1 MTILSDTRSR
11 SKKRFGPVQQVA
23 GLNGR
28 LPIENSM
35 KTIRI
40 KKGYNLK
47 VVGSPSITTQKTE
60 QPAHLA
66 LLPERIPFVKPRLKA
81 AKGDRVVLGSPLIE
95 DKRNPQI
102 QFLSPGG
109 GRITDIRFG
118 PRRVIQEIIIE
129 LDETEEAAEFER
141 YRPEDIDKMS
151 REQLIQTLVT
161 GGLWPLIK
169 ELPFRD
175 HARMDAVPPA
185 LFICLDSLEPFQPLS
200 QVYLTGN
207 EALFRFGLKVLN
219 KLAAAPVYVCR
230 HEKNSDL
237 ASTLDGIISLT
248 YTGNYPA
255 HDPGV
260 LLYRMKT
267 SATENRAWFING
279 QDVVLIARL
288 LRNGVYPTERIVSLG
303 GSGVSRPRHVISR
316 MGAPLSLITAEK
328 PETETRRYV
337 QGGILTGYNAAP
349 QSYLGYFETAL
360 NLLPEGNHRGE
371 LLGLFNPGYR
381 KPTFSRAFLSAIN
394 PGELEMN
401 CNMHGGERACIAC
414 GYCARVCPVDI
425 LPQFT
430 YKAISAGEVEE
441 SLEHGLLDCVECGL
455 CSYVCPSKIDLFES
469 LKKAK
474 SEVYKEQVRR

>member
-1 MTILSDTRSR
+1 
-11 SKKRFGPVQQVA
+11 
-23 GLNGR
+23 
-28 LPIENSM
+28 M
-35 KTIRI
+35 KIIRI
-40 KKGYNLK
+40 KKSYNLK
-47 VVGSPSITTQKTE
+47 VVGSPSVSTQKTE
-60 QPAHLA
+60 RPTHLA
-66 LLPERIPFVKPRLKA
+66 LLPEHVPFVKPRLKV
-81 AKGDRVVLGSPLIE
+81 AKGDRVALGSPLIE

-102 QFLSPGG
+102 QLLSPGG

-118 PRRVIQEIIIE
+118 SRRVIQEIIIK
-129 LDETEEAAEFER
+129 LDETEKVVDFER
-141 YRPEDIDKMS
+141 YSPEDIDKMS
-151 REQLIQTLVT
+151 REQLIQALVT

-175 HARMDAVPPA
+175 HARPDVAPPA
-185 LFICLDSLEPFQPLS
+185 LYVSLDSSEPFHPLPK
-200 QVYLTGN
+200 VYLDGN
-207 EALFRFGLKVLN
+207 DALFRFGLKALN

-230 HEKNSDL
+230 HEENTDL
-237 ASTLDGIISLT
+237 ASTLDDIVNLT

-267 SATENRAWFING
+267 SAMENRAWFING
-279 QDVVLIARL
+279 QDVLLIARL
-288 LRNGVYPTERIVSLG
+288 LRNGVYPTDRIVSLG
-303 GSGVSRPRHVISR
+303 GSGVSHPRHVFTR
-316 MGAPLSLITAEK
+316 MGSPLSVIIAEQA
-328 PETETRRYV
+328 ETENCRYV

-394 PGELEMN
+394 QNELEMN

-414 GYCARVCPVDI
+414 GYCALVCPVDI

-430 YKAISAGEVEE
+430 YKAILAGEVEE

-474 SEVYKEQVRR
+474 AEFYKEQVSR

>member
-1 MTILSDTRSR
+1 
-11 SKKRFGPVQQVA
+11 
-23 GLNGR
+23 
-28 LPIENSM
+28 M
-35 KTIRI
+35 KIIRI

-47 VVGSPSITTQKTE
+47 VVGSPSVSVQKTE
-60 QPAHLA
+60 QPTHLA
-66 LLPERIPFVKPRLKA
+66 LLPEHLPFVKPRLKV
-81 AKGDRVVLGSPLIE
+81 AKGDHVALGSPLIE
-95 DKRNPQI
+95 DKRNPKI

-109 GRITDIRFG
+109 GCITDIRFG
-118 PRRVIQEIIIE
+118 PRRVIQEIIIK
-129 LDETEEAAEFER
+129 LNETEKAVDFER
-141 YRPEDIDKMS
+141 YSPEDIDKMS
-151 REQLIQTLVT
+151 RDQLIQALIT

-175 HARMDAVPPA
+175 HASLEVEPPC
-185 LFICLDSLEPFQPLS
+185 LYVILDSLEPFHPLPK
-200 QVYLTGN
+200 VYLNGN
-207 EALFRFGLKVLN
+207 DALFRFGLKVLN

-230 HEKNSDL
+230 HEKHSDL
-237 ASTLDGIISLT
+237 ASTFDDIINLT

-267 SATENRAWFING
+267 SASENRAWFING
-279 QDVVLIARL
+279 QDVLLIARL
-288 LRNGVYPTERIVSLG
+288 LRNGVYPSERIVSLG
-303 GSGVSRPRHVISR
+303 GAGASDPRHVISR
-316 MGAPLSLITAEK
+316 MGSPMSVIAAERA
-328 PETETRRYV
+328 EIENCRHI
-337 QGGILTGYNAAP
+337 QGGILTGFNAAS

-394 PGELEMN
+394 QDELEMN

-414 GYCARVCPVDI
+414 GYCALVCPVDI

-430 YKAISAGEVEE
+430 YKAILAGEIEE

-474 SEVYKEQVRR
+474 AEFYKEQVSR

>member
-1 MTILSDTRSR
+1 
-11 SKKRFGPVQQVA
+11 
-23 GLNGR
+23 
-28 LPIENSM
+28 M
-35 KTIRI
+35 KSIRI

-47 VVGSPSITTQKTE
+47 LVGSPSIATQKTD
-60 QPAHLA
+60 QPTHLA
-66 LLPERIPFVKPRLKA
+66 LLPERIPFLKPRLKV
-81 AKGDRVVLGSPLIE
+81 AKGDHVALGSPLIE

-109 GRITDIRFG
+109 GRIIDIRFG
-118 PRRVIQEIIIE
+118 PRRVIREIIIK
-129 LDETEEAAEFER
+129 LDETEKAVEFER
-141 YRPEDIDKMS
+141 FSPQDIDKMS
-151 REQLIQTLVT
+151 REQLIQALIT

-175 HARMDAVPPA
+175 HARPDVVPPA
-185 LFICLDSLEPFQPLS
+185 LYVSLDSLEPFQPLP

-207 EALFRFGLKVLN
+207 DTLFRFGLKVLN
-219 KLAAAPVYVCR
+219 KLAAAKVYVCR
-230 HEKNSDL
+230 HKNDTDL
-237 ASTLDGIISLT
+237 VSTLDDIVNLT

-267 SATENRAWFING
+267 SAMENRAWFING
-279 QDVVLIARL
+279 QDVLLIARL
-288 LRNGVYPTERIVSLG
+288 LRNGVYPSDRIVSLG
-303 GSGVSRPRHVISR
+303 GTGVSRPGHVISR
-316 MGAPLSLITAEK
+316 MGAPLSMITAARTEN
-328 PETETRRYV
+328 ETWRYI
-337 QGGILTGYNAAP
+337 QGGILTGYTATP
-349 QSYLGYFETAL
+349 QSYLGYYETAL
-360 NLLPEGNHRGE
+360 NLLAEGDHRGE

-394 PGELEMN
+394 QDELEMN

-430 YKAISAGEVEE
+430 HKAILAGEVEE

-474 SEVYKEQVRR
+474 AEFYKEQVSR

>member
-1 MTILSDTRSR
+1 
-11 SKKRFGPVQQVA
+11 
-23 GLNGR
+23 
-28 LPIENSM
+28 M

-47 VVGSPSITTQKTE
+47 VVGSPSVATQKAQ
-60 QPAHLA
+60 QPTHLA
-66 LLPERIPFVKPRLKA
+66 LLPERIPFVKPRLKV
-81 AKGDRVVLGSPLIE
+81 AKGDRVALGSPLIE

-109 GRITDIRFG
+109 GHITDIHFG
-118 PRRVIQEIIIE
+118 PRRVIQEIIIK
-129 LDETEEAAEFER
+129 LDETEEAVEFEQ
-141 YRPEDIDKMS
+141 YSPEDIDKMS
-151 REQLIQTLVT
+151 REQLIQALVT

-175 HARMDAVPPA
+175 HARPDAVPPA
-185 LFICLDSLEPFQPLS
+185 LYVNLDSSEPFHPLP
-200 QVYLTGN
+200 QVYLPGN

-230 HEKNSDL
+230 HEKNSGL
-237 ASTLDGIISLT
+237 TSTLDDIINLT

-260 LLYRMKT
+260 LLYRMKS
-267 SATENRAWFING
+267 SAMENRAWFISG
-279 QDVVLIARL
+279 QDVLLIARL
-288 LRNGVYPTERIVSLG
+288 LRNGVYPIERIVSLG

-316 MGAPLSLITAEK
+316 MGAPLSVIDAER
-328 PETETRRYV
+328 TEAASWRYV
-337 QGGILTGYNAAP
+337 QGGILTGYGALP
-349 QSYLGYFETAL
+349 LSYLGFYETAL
-360 NLLPEGNHRGE
+360 NLLAEGNHRGE

-381 KPTFSRAFLSAIN
+381 KPSFSRAFLSAIN
-394 PGELEMN
+394 QEELEMN

-430 YKAISAGEVEE
+430 YKVILAGEVEE

-455 CSYVCPSKIDLFES
+455 CSYVCPSKIDLLES
-469 LKKAK
+469 LKRAKA
-474 SEVYKEQVRR
+474 EVYKEQVRR